1 MRKVSRI
8 TRISL
13 MIALFFALDKGLGII
28 RQLIIGRQF
37 GLSMELDVFNAA
49 NNLPDML
56 FALISGGALAI
67 AFIPVLSEVLTKD
80 GKSQAWQLFSS
91 IANLAFIVT
100 FTFSILIAL
109 LAGPLVR
116 SQLGIAPGFTTE
128 QQSLAVDLMRLN
140 LISTLVFSISGLV
153 MAGLQANQHFLFPA
167 LAPLLYD
174 IGQIFGAVI
183 LAPTKGM
190 NIGGLTLPA
199 FGLGVKGLVYGVIL
213 GALLHLLIQIPGLIK
228 YKFKWSIQIRIKD
241 ANVIKVL
248 KLMGP
253 RLISMMFIQL
263 IFLVQDNLA
272 SRLSVGAI
280 SALTYGWLIMQ
291 VPETLIGTAI
301 ATALLPTL
309 SEMAVREELAELREK
324 IIRTIKVMIALAIP
338 ISAILAAGLLPLIQL
353 AFGFSTADAQ
363 IVMRTT
369 QAFLIGVAGHSLV
382 ELSVR
387 AFYARQNAKVPMI
400 AAASTFGVFLP
411 LAIGLMALL
420 GAPGIALA
428 NSIVFSLQAV
438 VMIFL
443 MGRNL
448 QGNLSPGCSI
458 INSLISGIV
467 GAIVVWLC
475 LTTISTDLSPWIMA
489 VIGMV
494 LGAGFSAIPI
504 RHELRQLL
512 KL

>member
-13 MIALFFALDKGLGII
+13 MIALFFTLDKGLGII

-37 GLSMELDVFNAA
+37 GLSKELDVFNAA

-80 GKSQAWQLFSS
+80 GKSQSWRLFSS

-100 FTFSILIAL
+100 FSFSIVIAL

-116 SQLGIAPGFTTE
+116 SQLGIAPGFTAA

-140 LISTLVFSISGLV
+140 LISTLIFSISGLV

-183 LAPTKGM
+183 LAPEKGL

-199 FGLGVKGLVYGVIL
+199 FGLGVNGLVYGVIL
-213 GALLHLLIQIPGLIK
+213 GALLHLIIQIPGLIK
-228 YKFKWSIQIRIKD
+228 YHFKWSIQINIKD
-241 ANVIKVL
+241 INVIKVL

-253 RLISMMFIQL
+253 RLVSMVFIQL

-272 SRLSVGAI
+272 SRLAVGAV

-309 SEMAVREELAELREK
+309 SEMAVREEVAELREK
-324 IIRTIKVMIALAIP
+324 IVRTIKVMIALAIP

-353 AFGFSTADAQ
+353 AFGFSTTDAQ

-382 ELSVR
+382 ELAVR
-387 AFYARQNAKVPMI
+387 AFYAKQNAKVPMI
-400 AAASTFGVFLP
+400 AAASTFVVFLP
-411 LAIGLMALL
+411 LAIGLMLIL
-420 GAPGIALA
+420 GAPGIAMA
-428 NSIVFSLQAV
+428 NSIVFSLQAIV
-438 VMIFL
+438 LIIL
-443 MGRNL
+443 LGRSL
-448 QGNLSPGCSI
+448 QGKLSPGCTI
-458 INSLISGIV
+458 INSLISGFV
-467 GAIVVWLC
+467 GALIVWLS
-475 LTTISTDLSPWIMA
+475 LHTIQIDLPDWMVATMGMMVATVMA
-489 VIGMV
+489 
-494 LGAGFSAIPI
+494 AIPI
-504 RHELRQLL
+504 RRELRQLL